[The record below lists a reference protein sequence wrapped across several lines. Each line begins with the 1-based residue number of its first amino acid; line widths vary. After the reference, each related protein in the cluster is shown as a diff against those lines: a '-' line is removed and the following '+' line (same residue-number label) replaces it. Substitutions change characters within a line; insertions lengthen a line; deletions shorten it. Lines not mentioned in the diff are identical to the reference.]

1 LVLFPFIFFFST
13 SSVNLCIPSP
23 PLSIP
28 FHYSFS
34 CSFKSSP
41 LFFLTGCTTCHDD
54 DVKNKEMLEKQGDVK
69 NKEMLEKQGGALRV
83 FEGQA
88 LQGDSL
94 SLEAKTKE

>member
-1 LVLFPFIFFFST
+1 
-13 SSVNLCIPSP
+13 
-23 PLSIP
+23 
-28 FHYSFS
+28 
-34 CSFKSSP
+34 
-41 LFFLTGCTTCHDD
+41 
-54 DVKNKEMLEKQGDVK
+54 MLEKQGDVK